1 MKGLKEQILESVRQ
15 DLVEIEA
22 ALADNLKPY
31 LPLVSHVAKYIMF
44 SGGKRIRPLLMV
56 LSARLCGYRGN
67 YDKTMSVVFE
77 YLHAATLLHD
87 DLVDGADMRR
97 GNPVAHSI
105 WGNPATVL
113 VGDFLLARSIAI
125 AARTNSVPIIDIL
138 AHTTAQMSEGEI
150 HQLLHRGDIAVDE
163 KDYTEVITR
172 KTAYLIQAA
181 CQVGALLAKA
191 PGEQVQALAGYGY
204 HLGIAFQMADD
215 LLDYTADTRV
225 IGKTRG
231 ADLRE
236 GKLTLPV
243 IYALDCATRED
254 RRRLE
259 TIIRDMVAVTPTQNG
274 ELLRDVDAKDA
285 DFETVLGLIKKY
297 GGIAYTRDRAREH
310 IEQAKKCLEI
320 FDASQARTL
329 LEHLADYVLVRK
341 M

>member
-15 DLVEIEA
+15 DLVEIEV
-22 ALADNLKPY
+22 ALTDNLKPY
-31 LPLVSHVAKYIMF
+31 LPLVSHVAKYIIF

-56 LSARLCGYRGN
+56 LSARLCGYKGN
-67 YDKTMSVVFE
+67 YDKTLSVVFE
-77 YLHAATLLHD
+77 YFHAATLLHD

-125 AARTNSVPIIDIL
+125 AAETNSVPIIDIL
-138 AHTTAQMSEGEI
+138 AHTTAQVSEGEI

-163 KDYTEVITR
+163 KDYTEMITR

-181 CQVGALLAKA
+181 CQVGALLAEA
-191 PGEQVQALAGYGY
+191 PGEQVQALADYGY
-204 HLGIAFQMADD
+204 DFGIAFQMADD

-225 IGKTRG
+225 IGKPIG
-231 ADLRE
+231 GDLRE

-259 TIIRDMVAVTPTQNG
+259 TIIRDMVAVTPTPNG

-297 GGIAYTRDRAREH
+297 GGIAYTRDRAQEH

-329 LEHLADYVLVRK
+329 LEQLADYVVVRK